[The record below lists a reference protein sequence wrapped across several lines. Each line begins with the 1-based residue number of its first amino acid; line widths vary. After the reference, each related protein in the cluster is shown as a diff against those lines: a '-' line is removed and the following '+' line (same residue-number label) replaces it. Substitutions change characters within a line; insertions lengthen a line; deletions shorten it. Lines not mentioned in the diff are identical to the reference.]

1 MKRTVIDLGP
11 LPLEVPSWLAHATA
25 ETMRE
30 EPFPLREILDGAL
43 YYPSCGSDGGPVQY
57 LGPWYQSFVYVDYGY
72 GREDFLKQLVN
83 APFVGYQIMG
93 MRSVSLNELAPRGW
107 DQSAL
112 TQEENEDALRYARD
126 WRKKPFCEWVV
137 FERAAS
143 RTSSQ
148 GPQRFSLLYLCADG
162 AQAFNTLYVS
172 NKLRPGAIAVI
183 QPGHAFGRN
192 WTDFTDSQAVL
203 ARVVMGNPAGVPDY
217 YVYGGRGAR
226 EAYTDPWPSYPK
238 NVGWYV
244 YWYEYRT
251 LGNVGIWRA

>member
-1 MKRTVIDLGP
+1 MKWSAIDLGP
-11 LPLEVPSWLAHATA
+11 QPSDVPEWLAHVTA

-30 EPFPLREILDGAL
+30 ESLPLREILDGSL
-43 YYPSCGSDGGPVQY
+43 YYPSCGSDGGPVKH
-57 LGPWYQSFVYVDYGY
+57 LGPWFQSFVYVDYGY
-72 GREDFLKQLVN
+72 RRDEFLGQLVK
-83 APFVGYQIMG
+83 APFSGYQIMG
-93 MRSVSLNELAPRGW
+93 VRSVSSNELAPRGW

-112 TQEENEDALRYARD
+112 SKEENESAQDYARD

-137 FERAAS
+137 FERETS
-143 RTSSQ
+143 RPISH

-183 QPGHAFGRN
+183 QPGHAFGMN

-217 YVYGGRGAR
+217 YIYGGRGAR
-226 EAYTDPWPSYPK
+226 KDLTDTWPLYST
-238 NVGWYV
+238 NVGWYK
-244 YWYEYRT
+244 YHT
-251 LGNVGIWRA
+251 LGNVGAWTA